1 MGLLSRRTS
10 AKNTDAAALAAWQEL
25 ARRLTPDTP
34 DATVAEFVRAV
45 ARLTG
50 AVETEPLF
58 RAGVTDQLPA
68 DARMVVL
75 AGALGSGKTVCGRRL
90 VRQAIAAGRH
100 VTVIRTCN
108 GWGGSDEYAFADL
121 TPDQLTVIDAHTLTS
136 EDARS
141 LLSHHLVYEGTA
153 SEMVIVDAHVPLD
166 ALRALAKD
174 LHRQWLVTRP
184 HATLVVL
191 TLDTSDLSDSTVDT
205 RIVLPGPTNTAF
217 LSVGQLRA
225 LHIDD
230 LTWMRLAARINGG
243 GIAGSKEEA
252 SVLGWFAHDGDV
264 YTALAQH
271 QTQIHE
277 QPMPTTPKGQL
288 QHGVLQRPDGAL
300 AEFALPPTAD

>member
-1 MGLLSRRTS
+1 MGLLSRRT
-10 AKNTDAAALAAWQEL
+10 ATKNSDAAALAAWQEL
-25 ARRLTPDTP
+25 ARRLTTNTSDT
-34 DATVAEFVRAV
+34 TVAEFVRAV

-50 AVETEPLF
+50 AVEPEPLF

-68 DARMVVL
+68 DARMAVI
-75 AGALGSGKTVCGRRL
+75 AGVIGSGKTVCGRRL
-90 VRQAIAAGRH
+90 VRQAIAGGRH
-100 VTVIRTCN
+100 VTVVRTWN
-108 GWGGSDEYAFADL
+108 GWCGSDEYAFADL

-136 EDARS
+136 EDART
-141 LLSHHLVYEGTA
+141 LLSHQLVHEGTA
-153 SEMVIVDAHVPLD
+153 SEMVIVDASVPLD
-166 ALRALAKD
+166 TLRALTQD
-174 LHRQWLVTRP
+174 LNRQWLVKRP

-191 TLDTSDLSDSTVDT
+191 TLDITDLSDSIVDT

-225 LHIDD
+225 LDIDD

-243 GIAGSKEEA
+243 GIVGSKEEA
-252 SVLGWFAHDGDV
+252 SVLGWFPHNGDV

-271 QTQIHE
+271 QTRIHE
-277 QPMPTTPKGQL
+277 EPMPTTPIGHL